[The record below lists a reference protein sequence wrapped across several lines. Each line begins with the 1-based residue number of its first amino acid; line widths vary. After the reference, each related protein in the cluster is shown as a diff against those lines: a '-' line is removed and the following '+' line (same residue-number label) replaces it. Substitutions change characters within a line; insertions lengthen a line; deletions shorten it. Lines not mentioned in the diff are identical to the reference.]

1 MTRIP
6 AAFPRNLEP
15 AGRWLT
21 DAACRGAG
29 DTMFPGTLAREI
41 KAAKKFCRACPVILE
56 CRRWALD
63 QRIAEGVWGGLS
75 EGERFAILHGK
86 NPPAAMEEAAPP
98 RPKLTLRSVW
108 ERSVQLVDG
117 HAVWTGY
124 QPVAIGGKNH
134 TPQQV
139 AFKVDR
145 GRDPVGVVRR
155 TCDADGC
162 VLPAHLADQA
172 ERDARRQVSEQ
183 PSAVAS

>member
-6 AAFPRNLEP
+6 AAAPNNLEP
-15 AGRWLT
+15 AGQWLT
-21 DAACRGAG
+21 QAACRGAG

-41 KAAKKFCRACPVILE
+41 KAAKAFCRACPVILE

-75 EGERFAILHGK
+75 EGERFTILHGK
-86 NPPAAMEEAAPP
+86 NPPAAIEEAAPP

-145 GRDPVGVVRR
+145 GRDPVGVVRK

-172 ERDARRQVSEQ
+172 ERDARRM
-183 PSAVAS
+183 AAAS

>member
-6 AAFPRNLEP
+6 AFAPDNLEP

-29 DTMFPGTLAREI
+29 DTMFPGTIAREI
-41 KAAKKFCRACPVILE
+41 KAAKAFCRVCPVVLA

-75 EGERFAILHGK
+75 EDERHILLHGK
-86 NPPAAMEEAAPP
+86 PRQADVETEPTE
-98 RPKLTLRSVW
+98 RPKLTLQSVW